1 MTTSTPNLISTNKLS
16 GTRVLIIGGTSGI
29 GFAVA
34 RAALEHGASV
44 LVASSRPEK
53 VQSALSRLRAFYPDE
68 QFTAR
73 VAGTTVDLGDEP
85 TVEANIL
92 ALLDKATQ
100 PDLFPSGAP
109 PNAVDGRVLLDH
121 IVFTAG
127 DPLKI
132 LPLTDPALDP
142 AYIRAF
148 STVRVLGSLMLAK
161 HVPAYM
167 AQSARS
173 SLTLTSGAVAMRPP
187 PGYSVGAMLAYALIG
202 LGRGLAVDLAP
213 VRVNVVAPGAVR
225 TEMFD
230 GLPEE
235 VIERLKERTLT
246 GELGKPEDVAEGYLG
261 VMKDGFVTGGVIQ
274 SDGGMGLRS

>member
-53 VQSALSRLRAFYPDE
+53 VQSALSRLHTFYPDE
-68 QFTAR
+68 HFTAR
-73 VAGTTVDLGDEP
+73 VASTTVDLGDES
-85 TVEANIL
+85 TMEANIL

-100 PDLFPSGAP
+100 PDLFPSSP
-109 PNAVDGRVLLDH
+109 SPNAVDGRVLLDH

-127 DPLKI
+127 DPFKI

-142 AYIRAF
+142 AYIRGL
-148 STVRVLGSLMLAK
+148 STVRVLGGLMLAK

-187 PGYSVGAMLAYALIG
+187 PGYSVGALIANAIIG

-225 TEMFD
+225 TE
-230 GLPEE
+230 
-235 VIERLKERTLT
+235 
-246 GELGKPEDVAEGYLG
+246 LGG
-261 VMKDGFVTGGVIQ
+261 
-274 SDGGMGLRS
+274 R

>member
-16 GTRVLIIGGTSGI
+16 GTRVLIIGGTSGL

-53 VQSALSRLRAFYPDE
+53 VQSALSRLRTFYPDE

-73 VAGTTVDLGDEP
+73 IAGTTVDLGNES
-85 TVEANIL
+85 TLEANIL

-100 PDLFPSGAP
+100 PALFPSTP
-109 PNAVDGRVLLDH
+109 SPNAIDGRVLLDH

-127 DPLKI
+127 DALKI
-132 LPLTDPALDP
+132 LPPTDPALDP
-142 AYIRAF
+142 TYIRALT
-148 STVRVLGSLMLAK
+148 TVRLLGSIMLAK
-161 HVPAYM
+161 HVPAFM

-173 SLTLTSGAVAMRPP
+173 SLTLTSGAVAMRPL
-187 PGYSVGAMLAYALIG
+187 PGYSVGAMLANALIG

-225 TEMFD
+225 TELFD
-230 GLPEE
+230 GLPGEF
-235 VIERLKERTLT
+235 IEALKGRALT
-246 GELGKPEDVAEGYLG
+246 GGLGRPEDVAEGYLG
-261 VMKDGFVTGGVIQ
+261 VMKDGFVTGGVVQ
-274 SDGGMGLRS
+274 SDGGMGIKS